1 MCSGL
6 PGGISGE
13 EAPWQHRRRKRPG
26 FSPWVGKILGGGHG
40 NSLQYSCLEKAMDRG
55 AWWPTVRG
63 VTKSQTGLQWLS
75 THKVYMLPCYPL
87 LSPCISASV
96 QPRCPCSCPQACY
109 LCLSPLLLCK
119 LDISV

>member
-13 EAPWQHRRRKRPG
+13 EAPWQHRRCKRPG

-55 AWWPTVRG
+55 AWWPTVLG
-63 VTKSQTGLQWLS
+63 VTESDRTA
-75 THKVYMLPCYPL
+75 V
-87 LSPCISASV
+87 A
-96 QPRCPCSCPQACY
+96 
-109 LCLSPLLLCK
+109 
-119 LDISV
+119 